1 MANVTLEF
9 EGLVLNE
16 YAVGHVLRIGRLPD
30 NTVII
35 DNPAVSSHHA
45 RIVRDGDE
53 FVLEDLQSTNGT
65 FVNETRVTRQ
75 TLQDGDVVLVGKH
88 KLVFDRRAGEEP
100 AVPPEAEPMLSNQGD
115 TVLLDTK
122 KHRALVA
129 RLEEAQARAGNG
141 AGSAPGIKGDAGLA
155 RGGAL
160 RVVAGQTDRQEYTL
174 EARTALIGKSET
186 ALVRLHGWFK
196 PQTAVAIAR
205 THDGYVA
212 TRLGGKPLIN
222 GEPLNKHALKNGD
235 LLRVSGLTLEF
246 RLKAQ

>member
-1 MANVTLEF
+1 MANLTLEF

-16 YAVGHVLRIGRLPD
+16 YVVGPVLRIGRLPD

-45 RIVRDGDE
+45 RIIRDGDH

-75 TLQDGDVVLVGKH
+75 ALQDGDVVLVGKH
-88 KLVFDRRAGEEP
+88 RLVFGRGSDDEP
-100 AVPPEAEPMLSNQGD
+100 AVPDDVEPMLSNQGD
-115 TVLLDTK
+115 TVFLDTK

-129 RLEEAQARAGNG
+129 KLEEAKVRSGNG
-141 AGSAPGIKGDAGLA
+141 AGPAPEMKDDASLV

-160 RVVAGQTDRQEYTL
+160 RVLVGQTDRQEYKL

-186 ALVRLHGWFK
+186 ALVRLRGWFK
-196 PQTAVAIAR
+196 PNTAVAIAR
-205 THDGYVA
+205 TPDGYVA
-212 TRLGGKPLIN
+212 TRLGGKPLVN
-222 GEPLNKHALKNGD
+222 SEPLNKHVLKDGD

-246 RLKAQ
+246 RQKT

>member
-1 MANVTLEF
+1 MANLTLEF

-16 YAVGHVLRIGRLPD
+16 YVVGPVLRIGRLPD

-45 RIVRDGDE
+45 RIVRDGDH

-75 TLQDGDVVLVGKH
+75 TLQHGDVVLVGKH
-88 KLVFDRRAGEEP
+88 KLVFDRGSGDEP
-100 AVPPEAEPMLSNQGD
+100 AVADEVEPMLSNQGD
-115 TVLLDTK
+115 TVFLDTK

-129 RLEEAQARAGNG
+129 KLEEAQARAGNG
-141 AGSAPGIKGDAGLA
+141 AGPAPGIKDDLSLA
-155 RGGAL
+155 HGGAL
-160 RVVAGQTDRQEYTL
+160 RVLGGHADRQEYNL
-174 EARTALIGKSET
+174 DARTALIGKSET

-196 PQTAVAIAR
+196 PRAAVAIAR
-205 THDGYVA
+205 TRDGYVA
-212 TRLGGKPLIN
+212 TRLGGKPLVN
-222 GEPLNKHALKNGD
+222 SEPLNKHVLKNGD

-246 RLKAQ
+246 RLKA